1 MLPNFQRIF
10 TRKTAPYLIIGI
22 PIFVLIYIGPVTRS
36 DHNNKPFEK
45 KDALFQ
51 QLKTIPPKPADLT
64 VKVENYF
71 KKRDT
76 IIDMLKREGLDHLS
90 AYQFVTEVKPV
101 YDLKRIGAGKKYT
114 LLLSKKTKELQRFRY
129 EIDVNRYFNAWK
141 NRETHR
147 YTGRI
152 VTVPY
157 KVKREFIS
165 GEIRES
171 LYASIL
177 DIGEKAE
184 LADIMA
190 SLYEYDIDFNRDIRK
205 QDTFALVVEKMYLEG
220 QFARYGHILAAEFTN
235 RGKTIQVIRYTDPE
249 GKTAYYHPDGRS
261 VRKMFLRCPL
271 PFMRVTSR
279 YGNRRHP
286 LLGFS
291 ARHNGI
297 DLAAPRGTRIRATA
311 SGIVF
316 KTGYTAGKGKF
327 VSIRHRNRYVTHYY
341 HLSSFAKGAG
351 RGKRVEQGQII
362 GYVGNTGWST
372 GPHLHYG
379 VQKNSRFIN
388 PLRLKSPTK
397 EPVKKNYLQAF
408 KQYTANVF
416 LLLSGS
422 KLVKIPDSLT
432 GALFKTPA
440 PQTPQPPRPVVSPI
454 TSINRR

>member
-1 MLPNFQRIF
+1 MLSHFQRIF
-10 TRKTAPYLIIGI
+10 ARKTALYLASGI
-22 PIFVLIYIGPVTRS
+22 LIFVLIYTVTANLF
-36 DHNNKPFEK
+36 DQHNKPFEK

-51 QLKTIPPKPADLT
+51 QLKIMPPKLKDQLD
-64 VKVENYF
+64 KVENYI
-71 KKRDT
+71 KRGDT
-76 IIDMLKREGLDHLS
+76 IINTLKREGLDHQS
-90 AYQFVTEVKPV
+90 AYQFVADVKPV

-114 LLLSKKTKELQRFRY
+114 LFLSKKTGELQRFRY
-129 EIDVNRYFNAWK
+129 EIDVNQYFNAWK
-141 NRETHR
+141 DQDTSD
-147 YTGRI
+147 YKGRI
-152 VTVPY
+152 VTIPY
-157 KVKREFIS
+157 KVKREFIN
-165 GEIRES
+165 GEIQES
-171 LYASIL
+171 LFASIL

-205 QDTFALVVEKMYLEG
+205 KDTYALVVEKMYLRG

-271 PFMRVTSR
+271 PFMRLTSR

-291 ARHNGI
+291 ARHHGI
-297 DLAAPRGTRIRATA
+297 DLAAPRGTRVRATA
-311 SGIVF
+311 SGIVL
-316 KTGYTAGKGKF
+316 KTGYTSRKGKF
-327 VSIRHRNRYVTHYY
+327 ISIRHRNRYVTHYY
-341 HLSSFAKGAG
+341 HLSRFAKGVR

-362 GYVGNTGWST
+362 GYVGRTGWAT

-379 VQKNSRFIN
+379 MQKNRRFIN

-397 EPVKKNYLQAF
+397 EPVKKKYLQAF
-408 KQYTANVF
+408 KQYTAKVF

-422 KLVKIPDSLT
+422 RLVKIPDSLT
-432 GALFKTPA
+432 EALFKTPVR
-440 PQTPQPPRPVVSPI
+440 QTPQPSQPAVSPI
-454 TSINRR
+454 TSINRQ

>member
-1 MLPNFQRIF
+1 MLPHFQRIF
-10 TRKTAPYLIIGI
+10 TRKTALYLIIGI
-22 PIFVLIYIGPVTRS
+22 PIAALFYTTLVNRP
-36 DHNNKPFEK
+36 DQNNKPFEK
-45 KDALFQ
+45 KDSLFQ
-51 QLKTIPPKPADLT
+51 QLKIMPPLADQT
-64 VKVENYF
+64 DKVENYI
-71 KKRDT
+71 KRGDT
-76 IIDMLKREGLDHLS
+76 IINTLKREGLDHQS
-90 AYQFVTEVKPV
+90 AYQFVADVKPV

-114 LLLSKKTKELQRFRY
+114 LFVSKKTGELQRFRY
-129 EIDVNRYFNAWK
+129 EIDVNQHFNAWK
-141 NRETHR
+141 DRETNR

-152 VTVPY
+152 VTIPY
-157 KVKREFIS
+157 KVKREFIN
-165 GEIRES
+165 GEIQES
-171 LYASIL
+171 LFTSIL

-205 QDTFALVVEKMYLEG
+205 KDSYAMVVEKKYLKG
-220 QFARYGHILAAEFTN
+220 QFARYGYILAAEFTN

-297 DLAAPRGTRIRATA
+297 DLAAPVGTRIRATA
-311 SGIVF
+311 SGIVL
-316 KTGYTAGKGKF
+316 KTGYTSRKGKF
-327 VSIRHRNRYVTHYY
+327 VSIRHKNRYVTHYY
-341 HLSSFAKGAG
+341 HLSRFAKGVR
-351 RGKRVEQGQII
+351 RGKRIEQGQII
-362 GYVGNTGWST
+362 GYVGRTGWAT

-379 VQKNSRFIN
+379 MQKNRRFIN

-397 EPVKKNYLQAF
+397 EPVKKKYLPAF
-408 KQYTANVF
+408 KQYAAKVF

-432 GALFKTPA
+432 EALFKTPA
-440 PQTPQPPRPVVSPI
+440 RQTPQPPVNVLPASGL
-454 TSINRR
+454 